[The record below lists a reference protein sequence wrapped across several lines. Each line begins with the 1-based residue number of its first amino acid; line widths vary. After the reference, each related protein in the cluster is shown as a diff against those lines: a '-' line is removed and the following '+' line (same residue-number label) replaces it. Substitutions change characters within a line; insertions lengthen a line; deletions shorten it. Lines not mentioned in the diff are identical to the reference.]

1 MHDFDEV
8 VDRRGTD
15 STKWEKYRGR
25 DVLPFW
31 VADMDFRA
39 PSFVVDAVAA
49 RLHHGVLGYT
59 QTPPAL
65 TGAVLDWLQREL
77 RWKVDEDWLVWLPGV
92 VPGLNLACRAVGA
105 PGTSVLMPVPVYYPF
120 LAAPGNAARARIDV
134 ALVSDGSRWIMP
146 MDELERAVRD
156 DTRLLMLCNPQNPTG
171 RVYTTPEL
179 GALAELCARHDLV
192 ICSDEIHCGLV
203 LDDTK
208 THVPIASLSPEVAA
222 RTITLMAPTKSY
234 NIPGLA
240 CAFAVIPD
248 AALRSAFLAAR
259 GGLLQNP
266 GPLAYAAAIAAYED
280 RSDWLPS
287 LRRYLR
293 GNAELLASELRRLP
307 SIGTTPV
314 EATCLAWIDVRAL
327 ELRDPAGFFER
338 HGLGLSIGEQFGGP
352 GFVRFN
358 FGCPRATLTE
368 GLRRFSAAVR
378 SLEK

>member
-8 VDRRGTD
+8 IDRRGTG

-39 PSFVVDAVAA
+39 PPFVLDAVAA

-59 QTPPAL
+59 ETPPAL
-65 TGAVLDWLQREL
+65 IEAALAWLDREFGW
-77 RWKVDEDWLVWLPGV
+77 RVAAEWLVWLPGV
-92 VPGLNLACRAVGA
+92 VPGLNLACRAVGG
-105 PGTSVLMPVPVYYPF
+105 PGSSVLVPVPVYYPF
-120 LAAPGNAARARIDV
+120 LSAPENAGRTRIDV
-134 ALVSDGSRWIMP
+134 ELEKNGARWIMP
-146 MDELERAVRD
+146 MARFDDCVRA

-171 RVYTTPEL
+171 RVYTTAEL
-179 GALAELCARHDLV
+179 EALAEFCDRRDIV

-208 THVPIASLSPEVAA
+208 RHVPIASLSPDVAD

-240 CAFAVIPD
+240 CAFAAIPNPK
-248 AALRSAFLAAR
+248 LRSAFLAA
-259 GGLLQNP
+259 GAGLMQRP
-266 GPLAYAAAIAAYED
+266 GPLAFAAAIAAFDD
-280 RSDWLPS
+280 RTDWLPS

-293 GNAELLASELRRLP
+293 ANAELLGAEIAKLDHVA
-307 SIGTTPV
+307 TTPV
-314 EATCLAWIDVRAL
+314 EATCLAWLDVRAL
-327 ELRDPAGFFER
+327 ALSDPAGFFESY
-338 HGLGLSIGEQFGGP
+338 GLGLSIGEQFAGA

-358 FGCPRATLTE
+358 FGCPRATLAE

-378 SLEK
+378 SLAS